1 MGDNKQVDRMIHAT
15 QNKDRRIWKK
25 FGGKNYNI
33 GAIISLIIIA
43 LIWFFAAHA
52 VNTPVY
58 FPVSGR
64 CTISDRILTYR
75 YVRSGKPGNYD
86 APRYNRFGLCIRNRF
101 PTWND
106 HGIFASAPAMDVP
119 VYQFIETGSDHGLG
133 TACHCMV
140 WYRRRTYTFF
150 DRIQRC
156 LHDYPKYDRRCT
168 GYQQRFLQCGKI
180 HGCRHAQY
188 HQRHC
193 DPRLT
198 SRRAYRP

>member
-1 MGDNKQVDRMIHAT
+1 MPPRIRTDGSGKI
-15 QNKDRRIWKK
+15 RRKK
-25 FGGKNYNI
+25 LQYRRYYFSDHHRPDMVFCRTCCK
-33 GAIISLIIIA
+33 
-43 LIWFFAAHA
+43 F
-52 VNTPVY
+52 PVY

-140 WYRRRTYTFF
+140 WYRRRTYTFLIAF
-150 DRIQRC
+150 SGVFTIILNTIAGVQDISKDFYNAARSMGAGTLSIIKDIVIPGS
-156 LHDYPKYDRRCT
+156 LPGVLT
-168 GYQQRFLQCGKI
+168 GL
-180 HGCRHAQY
+180 
-188 HQRHC
+188 
-193 DPRLT
+193 RLAIGLGWM
-198 SRRAYRP
+198 SVI